1 MTDLAGIGDVLG
13 KRLAGKG
20 FDRVRALHID
30 FSGHV
35 DCFMKMF
42 LLGLCGPGAV
52 SSVEEE

>member
-20 FDRVRALHID
+20 FDRVRTD

-35 DCFMKMF
+35 DCFLKIF
-42 LLGLCGPGAV
+42 LLGLCGPWAV